1 VKQSKKINMSK
12 NLLFIFLVTT
22 FFFACKK
29 EEDHDHNHDETTDT
43 TYPVVTIDSPVENE
57 MFHNGDTVHMIGLVT
72 DNELHNGVIK
82 IIDDTTAFE
91 YYSYYH
97 YVHETSSSVIDF
109 DYVVTGV
116 TQNSAVTITFTYD
129 DHAEHVT
136 VVTRKLMFMP

>member
-1 VKQSKKINMSK
+1 MIK
-12 NLLFIFLVTT
+12 NTIFILLSFSLL
-22 FFFACKK
+22 FACKK
-29 EEDHDHNHDETTDT
+29 EEDHDDDHAHDTTDT
-43 TYPVVTIDSPVENE
+43 TYPVVTINSPTESE
-57 MFHNGDTVHMIGLVT
+57 MFHNGDTVHMNGLVT

-116 TQNSAVTITFTYD
+116 TTNSAVTLSFTYD
-129 DHAEHVT
+129 DHAANT
-136 VVTRKLMFMP
+136 TIVTRKLMFMP